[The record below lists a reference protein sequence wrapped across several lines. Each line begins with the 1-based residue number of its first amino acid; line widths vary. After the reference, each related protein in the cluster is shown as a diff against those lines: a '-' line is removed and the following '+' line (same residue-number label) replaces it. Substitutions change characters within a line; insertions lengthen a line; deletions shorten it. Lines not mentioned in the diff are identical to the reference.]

1 MRSIGKHVPRADA
14 KWMGE
19 LLGSLSH
26 DQIHDAFRAAGYS
39 PQEVEAFSADVE
51 QRIAL
56 LKSL

>member
-1 MRSIGKHVPRADA
+1 MRWIGKHVPRSDA

-19 LLGSLSH
+19 LLGRLSH

-39 PQEVEAFSADVE
+39 REEVEAFSADLE

-56 LKSL
+56 LRSL